1 MKRNHDTRGKARV
14 ERSSEHTEI
23 AKLQSDDADFAALTA
38 LIRKACDMS
47 DLGQKL
53 IAMADQITK
62 GAGVLAARTGH
73 SIEDV
78 CLRMAQGRA

>member
-1 MKRNHDTRGKARV
+1 MI
-14 ERSSEHTEI
+14 ERSSENSEI
-23 AKLQSDDADFAALTA
+23 AKLQSDDADFVALTA

-53 IAMADQITK
+53 IAMADQITE
-62 GAGVLAARTGH
+62 GAGVLAERTGH

-78 CLRMAQGRA
+78 CLSMAPGPA

>member
-1 MKRNHDTRGKARV
+1 MI
-14 ERSSEHTEI
+14 ERSSENTEI

-53 IAMADQITK
+53 IAMADQITES
-62 GAGVLAARTGH
+62 AGVLAERTGH
-73 SIEDV
+73 LIEDV
-78 CLRMAQGRA
+78 CLSMAPGRA

>member
-1 MKRNHDTRGKARV
+1 VIKRSNKKTK
-14 ERSSEHTEI
+14 I
-23 AKLQSDDADFAALTA
+23 AKLQSNDTDFAALTA

-53 IAMADQITK
+53 IAMADQITE
-62 GAGVLAARTGH
+62 GAGVLAERTGH

-78 CLRMAQGRA
+78 CLSMAPGRV